1 VDERLLTAIR
11 NAGGVSDEIGMLIT
25 VTGGQTVDQA
35 VLAYRRDHPN
45 LFKSL
50 DKMTNAEFDTAD
62 AQIRMG
68 SVTQPSA
75 GPSWRELDASRL
87 TRAELRESEIAI
99 AGRGDYD
106 RSVLASAL
114 ARQCE
119 ATRLDGLMNANDF

>member
-1 VDERLLTAIR
+1 MNDKLLAAARRAGAI
-11 NAGGVSDEIGMLIT
+11 SDEIAALLD
-25 VTGGQTVDQA
+25 VTGDETPDQA

-45 LFKSL
+45 LFKPL

-62 AQIRMG
+62 RQIRSA
-68 SVTQPSA
+68 SVSQPSA

-87 TRAELRESEIAI
+87 TQAELRELEIAI

-114 ARQCE
+114 ARQRKSYE
-119 ATRLDGLMNANDF
+119 